1 MIIDLGKL
9 NPLKWGRKT
18 LVVPSSG
25 KPVIA
30 KYDHAAHLDLLNAI
44 IAKAAAPRVTKPIFS
59 HPLMQP
65 GASMSTA
72 PVQPNAF
79 ERFID
84 KLDVFFKKAAPIA
97 LTGAELARPFLA
109 LSPVGP
115 EYNIALTGV
124 ETAISADQAIQ
135 ASAGVPLTGAQKMA
149 VAISVA
155 APQLQTILA
164 SKGITESTAVQ
175 TAIAQFAQNVYNL
188 QTGPAAV
195 APAA

>member
-9 NPLKWGRKT
+9 NPLKWGHKT

-25 KPVIA
+25 KPVM
-30 KYDHAAHLDLLNAI
+30 LDTPLTPEQ

-65 GASMSTA
+65 GATMSTA
-72 PVQPNAF
+72 PVVKQPNAF

-84 KLDVFFKKAAPIA
+84 KLDTFFKKVAPIA

-164 SKGITESTAVQ
+164 SKGITESTVVQ

-188 QTGPAAV
+188 QTGPAAAV
-195 APAA
+195 APPAA